1 MEIMREG
8 LGEEKRTGPE
18 ILRRKGPLL
27 RLGEGVEVRGQRQ
40 EPPPSSWSKGEAR
53 F

>member
-1 MEIMREG
+1 MEIMRAG
-8 LGEEKRTGPE
+8 LGEEKRRGPE

-27 RLGEGVEVRGQRQ
+27 RLGEGVGVRRQ
-40 EPPPSSWSKGEAR
+40 MQETLPSSRSKGEAR

>member
-8 LGEEKRTGPE
+8 LGEEKRRGPE

-27 RLGEGVEVRGQRQ
+27 RLGESVGVRHKRQ
-40 EPPPSSWSKGEAR
+40 VPPPTSWSKGETG